1 MDENHPMNED
11 QAAILPNYGETGQTF
26 VQAPPYFVGQA
37 TPAPKWDT
45 VLGSD
50 KPLAP
55 PRGG

>member
-11 QAAILPNYGETGQTF
+11 QAAILPLYGETGQTF
-26 VQAPPYFVGQA
+26 SQPPPYFVGQS

-50 KPLAP
+50 KPYSGAD
-55 PRGG
+55 